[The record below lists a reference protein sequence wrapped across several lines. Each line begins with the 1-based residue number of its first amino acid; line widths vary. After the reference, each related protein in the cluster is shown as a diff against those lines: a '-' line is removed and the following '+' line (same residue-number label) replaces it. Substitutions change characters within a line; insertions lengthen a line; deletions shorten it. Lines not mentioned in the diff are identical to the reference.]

1 MSLPRVYIILL
12 NWNGA
17 GDTVACLESV
27 LRLQDVD
34 FKAVVCDNG
43 SNDESVETFR
53 AWAAGGLVA
62 DTAGNPLPEAQ
73 RAPVLKP
80 LRLIEYTRAEA
91 EQGGR
96 PAVDGAAQV
105 VLLHTGDNLGF
116 AGGCNVGLRFAMAR
130 GDADFV
136 WLLNNDTVVEPQSLA
151 ALVAR
156 AQQPDRP
163 GIVGS
168 LLCYFDQPDRVQ
180 SLGGGT
186 YSPQRAMSRHIADG
200 ALRSALKPAEL
211 AAAERDMVY
220 VVGASMLV
228 SRRFLATVGVMQED
242 YFLYFEEM
250 DWAERGRRLD
260 PTLGLAFAPNSIV
273 YHKVGASAGTQR
285 RSMLSLRYLT
295 VNRLRFVKRFYA
307 EQLPAARLSVAWEGV
322 KALLKG
328 RLAEARLML
337 GTALS
342 PVKI

>member
-1 MSLPRVYIILL
+1 MRVYIVLL

-17 GDTVACLESV
+17 RDTVACLESV
-27 LRLQDVD
+27 LRLQGVD

-43 SNDESVETFR
+43 SRDDSVETLR
-53 AWAAGGLVA
+53 AWAAGRFAA
-62 DTAGNPLPEAQ
+62 DTAGNPLPEAL
-73 RAPVLKP
+73 RAPVPKP
-80 LRLIEYTRAEA
+80 LRLVEYTRAEA
-91 EQGGR
+91 EQGGQ
-96 PAVDGAAQV
+96 PAADDHADVF
-105 VLLHTGDNLGF
+105 LLHTGANLGF
-116 AGGCNVGLRFAMAR
+116 AGGCNVGIRFAMAR

-136 WLLNNDTVVEPQSLA
+136 WLLNNDTVVEPQALA

-156 AQQPDRP
+156 ASEADQP

-168 LLCYFDQPDRVQ
+168 MLCYFDAPDRVQ

-186 YSPQRAMSRHIADG
+186 YSAQRAMSRHIADG
-200 ALRSALKPAEL
+200 VSRSSLDAEQLRQAEQQ
-211 AAAERDMVY
+211 MVY

-242 YFLYFEEM
+242 YFLYFEEI
-250 DWAERGRRLD
+250 DWAERARRLD
-260 PTLGLAFAPNSIV
+260 PSLGLAFAPASIV

-295 VNRLRFVKRFYA
+295 VNRLRFVKRFHA
-307 EQLPAARLSVAWEGV
+307 TQLPAARLSVAWEGV

-328 RLAEARLML
+328 QLAEARLML

-342 PVKI
+342 PVKV

>member
-1 MSLPRVYIILL
+1 MRSYIVLL

-17 GDTVACLESV
+17 RDTIACLESV
-27 LRLQDVD
+27 LRLQGAD
-34 FKAVVCDNG
+34 FRVVVCDNG
-43 SNDESVETFR
+43 STDDSVAALR
-53 AWAAGGLVA
+53 RWAAGEVLPEL
-62 DTAGNPLPEAQ
+62 AGNPIGLAGPMPKPVRLVEYARDDAERGGSQPED
-73 RAPVLKP
+73 
-80 LRLIEYTRAEA
+80 
-91 EQGGR
+91 
-96 PAVDGAAQV
+96 DGAAV
-105 VLLHTGDNLGF
+105 YLLHTGANLGF
-116 AGGCNVGLRFAMAR
+116 AGGCNVGIRFAMAR

-136 WLLNNDTVVEPQSLA
+136 WLLNNDTMVDPQALA

-156 AQQPDRP
+156 AGQPDRP

-168 LLCYFDQPDRVQ
+168 LLCYFDAPERIQ

-200 ALRSALKPAEL
+200 QLRQALTPAEL
-211 AAAERDMVY
+211 QAAERDMVY
-220 VVGASMLV
+220 VVGASMLA
-228 SRRFLATVGVMQED
+228 SRRFLDTVGVMQDD

-250 DWAERGRRLD
+250 DWAERARRLD
-260 PTLGLAFAPNSIV
+260 PTLGIAFAPASIV

-307 EQLPAARLSVAWEGV
+307 TALPAARVSVAWEGV

-328 RLAEARLML
+328 RLDEARLML
-337 GTALS
+337 GVALS